1 MGSTSVTTELSQAVS
16 LGIGQFILTT
26 YPFLLLDDKG
36 SAILMTVLYYV
47 KNFNSKSYLKRL

>member
-1 MGSTSVTTELSQAVS
+1 MGSASVTTELSQTAS

-36 SAILMTVLYYV
+36 PTILMTVLYYV
-47 KNFNSKSYLKRL
+47 KNFQ